1 MRVRR
6 RYQDG
11 GRTRDLLR
19 MLEQRQGPAPSV
31 SESMRPSSLRVSREA
46 PVYTSKDDAM
56 LGQSRAGMQTFF
68 GEERKPFDAAEGQGI
83 KPVYPLS
90 ELTPAGDAKSIGE
103 SVSERRYG
111 EAAAMAAASLTPIP
125 ANAIKKAIRAISP
138 PKKIGPFVKKE
149 SPKKNILLQYN
160 AIEDGEDFKVAS
172 LERNQFDANKYD
184 ISIDAANTEGSKYSQ
199 GKLIAEMFKAVPQGG
214 VVDIE
219 SFSTDSYPYML
230 RYLGSD
236 KADVLKIDFKG
247 LNSTGEN
254 PQILAR
260 AFDIDADDVEQAFT
274 PDIDD
279 DLLDSIDEYLEDY
292 ADGTLEFRVKDDPEL
307 MKVYDDQLELIKK
320 IKPKLDSNLKSLGL
334 PETKLTSVTPEDY
347 FFGDK
352 PLILMP
358 HPVFQKKTATGTYST
373 GGKFKPVKKD
383 KYVKMS

>member
-1 MRVRR
+1 
-6 RYQDG
+6 
-11 GRTRDLLR
+11 

-68 GEERKPFDAAEGQGI
+68 GEQRKPFDPAEGQGI

-172 LERNQFDANKYD
+172 LERNEFDANKYD

-230 RYLGSD
+230 RYVGSD

-254 PQILAR
+254 PEMLAR
-260 AFDIDADDVEQAFT
+260 VFNVDADDVEQAFT
-274 PDIDD
+274 PDIDE
-279 DLLDSIDEYLEDY
+279 DLLDIIDEYQDDY
-292 ADGTLEFRVKDDPEL
+292 IDGILEFRVKDDPEL
-307 MKVYDDQLELIKK
+307 MQVYDDQLELVKK
-320 IKPKLDSNLKSLGL
+320 IKPKLDSKLKSLGL

-347 FFGDK
+347 FFGDE

-358 HPVFQKKTATGTYST
+358 HPVFQKKTAAGTYSI